1 MKKLISL
8 LLCAMVVLTLV
19 AALASCANDSDG
31 NDNGTT
37 TPSPDSQ
44 TPTDTAPDSGNIGSD
59 TTTGANE
66 ADDLGDVRF
75 EGSTYDILS
84 RELTAYEVESSDI
97 SGDLVG
103 DAVHGRNVA
112 LEERFGIKINVVKKP
127 GNWDNR
133 DDFMSTVTNSI
144 MAGTH
149 DYDLV
154 MTHSAY
160 IVNLA
165 LKGSGYDLYELDGID
180 FSKKWW
186 CQKYVDNA
194 AVFDRAYTAMGD
206 IGYTLYEY
214 MECVFFNKKLA
225 EDAGLPELYP
235 MVKSGEWTYD
245 RFKEYTM
252 LVGEDLDGNGTRDS
266 LDRYGLGINNHACR
280 MAVTFWDAKLTVPGA
295 DGRQVINLPNE
306 KYLAIYDELY
316 SLVYDNP
323 ENVFF
328 THEGAKIETQMFMND
343 QLLFFVEKLGNAV
356 TMKDM
361 TSEYGI
367 VPFPKYNLEQETYI
381 SSARDALSAIMVM
394 SDITEP
400 TMVGKVTEAMCML
413 GYREITPVYY
423 ETALKLKYLN
433 DPDAMEMLDLI
444 RDTMTFDFAA
454 TYTNALGLI
463 FSTVG
468 DNIKNNNPN
477 ITSNVKVNAKVWQKA
492 LDQLYASFEKL
503 DK

>member
-1 MKKLISL
+1 MRKLISL

-19 AALASCANDSDG
+19 AALASCADG
-31 NDNGTT
+31 DGKGNATT
-37 TPSPDSQ
+37 TPSPDAQS
-44 TPTDTAPDSGNIGSD
+44 PTDTATDPGNTGSD
-59 TTTGANE
+59 TTTGADE
-66 ADDLGDVRF
+66 ADDLGDIRF

-84 RELTAYEVESSDI
+84 RELTAYEVESGDI

-103 DAVHGRNVA
+103 DAVHSRNVA
-112 LEERFGIKINVVKKP
+112 IEERFGIKINVVKKP

-133 DDFMSTVTNSI
+133 DAFMATVNNSI

-165 LKGSGYDLYELDGID
+165 LNGSGYDLYELENID

-186 CQKYVDNA
+186 CRKYVDNA

-225 EDAGLPELYP
+225 EDAGVPELYP

-245 RFKEYTM
+245 KFKEYSM

-280 MAVTFWDAKLTVPGA
+280 MAVTFWDAKLTVLGA

-306 KYLAIYDELY
+306 RYLAIYNELY

-328 THEGAKIETQMFMND
+328 TNEGSKIETQMFMND

-367 VPFPKYNLEQETYI
+367 VPFPKYNAEQENYI
-381 SSARDALSAIMVM
+381 SSARDALSAILVV

-400 TMVGKVTEAMCML
+400 EMVGTVTEAMCML

-423 ETALKLKYLN
+423 ETALKLKYLG

-454 TYTNALGLI
+454 TYTNAIGLI

-468 DNIKNNNPN
+468 ESIRYNKPN
-477 ITSNVKVNAKVWQKA
+477 ITSNIKAQAKIWQKA
-492 LDQLYASFEKL
+492 LDQLYESFAKL